1 MAAPW
6 RLAQRE
12 GLVEGRDVDDL
23 AWLPTYKQSTAG
35 SGWAG
40 WSAAPPES
48 PPELPPESSADAS
61 AKYNSNS
68 VSWV

>member
-1 MAAPW
+1 M
-6 RLAQRE
+6 LTIS
-12 GLVEGRDVDDL
+12 

-48 PPELPPESSADAS
+48 PPESSADVS

-68 VSWV
+68 ASWVWYRLLLMRLVANHCHA